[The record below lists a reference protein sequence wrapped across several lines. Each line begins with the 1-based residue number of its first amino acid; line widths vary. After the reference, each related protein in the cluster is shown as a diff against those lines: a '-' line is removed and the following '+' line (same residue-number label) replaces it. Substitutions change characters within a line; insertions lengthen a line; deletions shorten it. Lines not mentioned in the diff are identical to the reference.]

1 MQIELRLINW
11 NCRKLQKHVHRRRT
25 WDRTEDRGYQNNTK
39 QCAKKLAFCLSLC
52 VCVCVCGTMRP
63 CDELGEKEH
72 TEKLEGETSADPQN
86 ESSVDLH

>member
-1 MQIELRLINW
+1 MCKEIGI
-11 NCRKLQKHVHRRRT
+11 
-25 WDRTEDRGYQNNTK
+25 
-39 QCAKKLAFCLSLC
+39 LSVSMC
-52 VCVCVCGTMRP
+52 VCRTMRP